1 MLPHE
6 AIEIG
11 KLRAL
16 ALSVAM
22 SSSICDVQ
30 FCSHCCAQQ
39 SARSSTQT
47 TWGTAGRCSTTAPQT
62 SLRKRAS
69 TPSTTR
75 RDARSASWPSTRCRC
90 LSAAS
95 STATEGWHVSWS
107 KRRPPFHST
116 PPIRSQLAQ
125 SSGRRGWEL
134 RRGIG
139 AAACLVQT
147 LARFACDHGFR
158 VRSCVVLRACDGC
171 AGAEKGVRGS
181 QGAIRSSSACCR
193 SGSEVRAVL
202 SAMLATLTEMAGGAV
217 DGVLRRGAAS
227 HGLLRVQR
235 QAGAVP
241 PLVLHPEVLHTHVV
255 ARPSVLERRFSVFG
269 LAVSG
274 FAMRYAVLTAAVRLQ
289 GGADASGSQGDP
301 GRGDDGST
309 PLLLLLRI

>member
-1 MLPHE
+1 MARELVKATAAFSLNPADTLPTGAVVGE
-6 AIEIG
+6 ARLG
-11 KLRAL
+11 
-16 ALSVAM
+16 VATGNWGCGVFGTDPR
-22 SSSICDVQ
+22 S
-30 FCSHCCAQQ
+30 FC
-39 SARSSTQT
+39 
-47 TWGTAGRCSTTAPQT
+47 
-62 SLRKRAS
+62 
-69 TPSTTR
+69 
-75 RDARSASWPSTRCRC
+75 
-90 LSAAS
+90 
-95 STATEGWHVSWS
+95 
-107 KRRPPFHST
+107 
-116 PPIRSQLAQ
+116 
-125 SSGRRGWEL
+125 
-134 RRGIG
+134 
-139 AAACLVQT
+139 
-147 LARFACDHGFR
+147 
-158 VRSCVVLRACDGC
+158 
-171 AGAEKGVRGS
+171 GVRGS